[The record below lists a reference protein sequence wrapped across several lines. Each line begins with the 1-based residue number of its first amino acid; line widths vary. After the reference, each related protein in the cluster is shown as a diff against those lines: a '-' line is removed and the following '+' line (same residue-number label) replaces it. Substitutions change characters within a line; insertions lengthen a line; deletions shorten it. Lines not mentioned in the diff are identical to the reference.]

1 MENRRERMRKPVK
14 RKNAEQYLLFTL
26 LSFATTVILIRLFLS
41 LTGYPQVGNN
51 TLHIAHA
58 IWGGLLLFIASL
70 LTLILANRW
79 INTIGA
85 LFTGAGVGLFI
96 DEVGKFITQD
106 NDYFFPAAA
115 PIIYTL
121 FLLTVLLYL
130 QIRRPQ
136 PHNVRTE
143 LYRAL
148 DTIGEVLDNDLNAQE
163 RRDLEVR
170 LRWVRD
176 QSEDPGIVRLAS
188 TLQECLASD
197 TLYMAPKSPGFWERG
212 LRRVQAYASR
222 WLTGRRLKA
231 TLLGGLGFLGLGA
244 LIVPT
249 VTLIALALAPAETV
263 EVQLPNG
270 SDPGFSPIV
279 LEYLSSAV
287 LVVLLIR
294 LALGAVVGL
303 LLVGAAILLVIGREQ
318 AGALLGYFGLLLSL
332 TTVTPLDFY
341 FDQFKTIG
349 GALIYFALLLGVI
362 LYRRRYLI
370 SDPDGNFLMPTPK
383 ISKMSIEHPHKAE

>member
-1 MENRRERMRKPVK
+1 MENRIERIRKPVK

-79 INTIGA
+79 VYTIGA
-85 LFTGAGVGLFI
+85 LFAGAGVGLFI

-130 QIRRPQ
+130 QMRSPQ
-136 PHNVRTE
+136 PRNARTE

-163 RRDLEVR
+163 RRDLEGR
-170 LRWVRD
+170 LRWVTD
-176 QSEDPGIVRLAS
+176 QSEHPGIVRLAS
-188 TLQECLASD
+188 TLQDCLASD
-197 TLYMAPKSPGFWERG
+197 TLYVGPNSPGFWERG
-212 LRRVQAYASR
+212 LRRVQAHASR
-222 WLTGRRLKA
+222 WITGRRLKA
-231 TLLGGLGFLGLGA
+231 TLVGGLGFLGLGA

-249 VTLIALALAPAETV
+249 VALIALALAPAETI

-270 SDPGFSPIV
+270 SDPGFSPVV

-287 LVVLLIR
+287 LVGLLIR

-303 LLVGAAILLVIGREQ
+303 LLVGAAVLLVIGREQ

-362 LYRRRYLI
+362 LYRRRYLL
-370 SDPDGNFLMPTPK
+370 SDPDGNPPIPTPK
-383 ISKMSIEHPHKAE
+383 INKASIEPPQKAE